1 MTQSPAAV
9 SYQDS
14 LDVYAKAVLGKKAFD
29 LVMIDVR
36 GLSSVTDIFLI
47 CTGKSNRQVTA
58 ISEHIKIELK
68 KSNIR
73 PLSVEGMKE
82 GHWVVM
88 DYGHVIIHVFYE
100 PIRAFYDIEG
110 LWADAKRIETQSM
123 IDFVPGAQTETVYGD
138 END

>member
-1 MTQSPAAV
+1 MTQPPAAV
-9 SYQDS
+9 AYQDS

-58 ISEHIKIELK
+58 IAEHIKIELK

-73 PLSVEGMKE
+73 PLSVEGVKE

-100 PIRAFYDIEG
+100 PIRVFYDIEG
-110 LWADAKRIETQSM
+110 LWADAKRIKTQSM
-123 IDFVPGAQTETVYGD
+123 TASVPEALTETVYGD

>member
-1 MTQSPAAV
+1 MRQSPAAV
-9 SYQDS
+9 AYQDS

-58 ISEHIKIELK
+58 IAEHIKIELK

-73 PLSVEGMKE
+73 PLSVEGVKE

-123 IDFVPGAQTETVYGD
+123 IDSVPEAQTDTIYGD